1 MSRTPTLQPLALAL
15 LLLPASLFAGELR
28 TPAIFG
34 HNMVLQ
40 QEKTLP
46 VWGWSKPG
54 ASVQVDFLGHKAQ
67 TVAAADGRWR
77 VDLKPFA
84 ASVKEP
90 ADFVVESAGERLV
103 YTNVVVGEVW
113 HYSGQSNMEYTL
125 RWCDRGVD
133 EAAAANYPLMRVF
146 KVGHK
151 CADEP
156 QEEGAGRWL
165 VVSPKLGG
173 GISGVAYYSARLV
186 HKATGRPFGIIDSSW
201 SGIRIEPYIAPTGI
215 LSRVFVTAAMTNLQ
229 AHYRAIDPKGE
240 VHRKAVA
247 AYIESVDKWVSQTRE
262 RMKQKRPPEALP
274 GMNSRVAMALE
285 GDGKTIRFDQPAA
298 AYFGMIAPII
308 PYAIRGM
315 AWYQGCMN
323 AFDGDSYR
331 EKLIALAEGY
341 HDLWGQGPFPFY
353 IMQIAPFNWSPSPT
367 TLPDLWEAMTKA
379 SREIPN
385 AGIVPL
391 YDNRGAN
398 FHPTNKILPG
408 ERLGRQMLGRNYPEG
423 KDVHWQSPV
432 FREMKVEGEKVRVC
446 FDFGEGLKTR
456 DGKPIEK
463 FQISDL
469 SRPWG
474 PWYEAQSRIEGDTVV
489 IWHEKVKEPK
499 AISYGWNHHWS
510 LNLVNQYGEPALVF
524 RYRLPKKP

>member
-1 MSRTPTLQPLALAL
+1 MNRLPTIALLSL
-15 LLLPASLFAGELR
+15 LLLTPFAATFAGVLR

-46 VWGWSKPG
+46 VWGWSQPG
-54 ASVQVDFLGHKAQ
+54 EAVQVTFNGQSAQ
-67 TVAAADGRWR
+67 TTTGKDGRWR
-77 VDLKPFA
+77 VDLKPINQ
-84 ASVKEP
+84 SVKEP
-90 ADFVVESAGERLV
+90 SDFIVESAGERLV
-103 YTNVVVGEVW
+103 YTNAVVGEVW

-125 RWCDRGVD
+125 RWCDRGLD

-146 KVGHK
+146 KIGHLSSD
-151 CADEP
+151 AP
-156 QEEGAGRWL
+156 EEDIKGRWV

-173 GISGVAYYSARLV
+173 AISGVAYYSARLV

-201 SGIRIEPYIAPTGI
+201 SGIRIEPYIAPTGL
-215 LSRVFVTAAMTNLQ
+215 LSRTFVNASITNLQ
-229 AHYRAIDPKGE
+229 AHYRALDPHGAE
-240 VHRKAVA
+240 HKAA
-247 AYIESVDKWVSQTRE
+247 LEKYIESVDAWVRETRE
-262 RMKQKRPPEALP
+262 RMKQGRPPAAMPE
-274 GMNSRVAMALE
+274 MNSRLAMALDAN
-285 GDGKTIRFDQPAA
+285 GVIRFDQPAS

-432 FREMKVEGEKVRVC
+432 FREMKVEGDKARIC

-463 FQISDL
+463 FQISDC
-469 SRPWG
+469 SKPWG
-474 PWYEAQSRIEGDTVV
+474 PWYDANARIEGDTVV
-489 IWHEKVKEPK
+489 IWHEKVKNPRGVT
-499 AISYGWNHHWS
+499 YGWNHHLS

-524 RYRLPKKP
+524 RYRLPKKQ